1 MAKEQ
6 QEILG
11 KNWTKEVGSW
21 KVKENI
27 RNEFYQKAAG
37 LKFEVDTD
45 LNKLLKDP
53 KSEGLKTQEELNKE
67 KEFKY
72 RVKEG
77 KNERLYNILDK
88 YFKEIGI
95 EPNNREKETALSLYC
110 LTQQGVNVD
119 LIVPS
124 WKVEIKEGKLYI
136 KKSTGEFA
144 VEGVSLRT
152 IKGVTDKQEQT
163 LEDQGDWKDW
173 SLPAGLP
180 PGYPEKS
187 PEEKTKDGWTKLPPI
202 PGYKAPAEKSEPPA
216 PKPKPK
222 PKKTKTESKPSDFLE
237 KI

>member
-144 VEGVSLRT
+144 VEGVFLRT
-152 IKGVTDKQEQT
+152 IKGVTDKQEVQP
-163 LEDQGDWKDW
+163 DYRDW
-173 SLPAGLP
+173 SPPAGLP
-180 PGYPEKS
+180 PGYTEES
-187 PEEKTKDGWTKLPPI
+187 PENGWTAGPPI
-202 PGYKAPAEKSEPPA
+202 PGYKAPAKKPESSAPKAKSKKPKSEP
-216 PKPKPK
+216 K
-222 PKKTKTESKPSDFLE
+222 ESDILE